1 MKKNY
6 VITIILICL
15 LFLPTFTSAQLIKVG
30 AGGGITQI
38 LAPDALTKEVS
49 EGGLGYSTEWN
60 VGLIGK
66 VDLSMLPITPR
77 VFIMYHLLSGSG
89 ELDPIYYGEPNVDL
103 FSIDIR
109 NWCRFA
115 I

>member
-6 VITIILICL
+6 VITVILIGL
-15 LFLPTFTSAQLIKVG
+15 LFLPNFASAQLIKIG

-60 VGLIGK
+60 AGLIGK
-66 VDLSMLPITPR
+66 VDLPMLPITPR
-77 VFIMYHLLSGSG
+77 AFIMYHSLSGSG
-89 ELDPIYYGEPNVDL
+89 D
-103 FSIDIR
+103 SIHQ
-109 NWCRFA
+109 NY
-115 I
+115 